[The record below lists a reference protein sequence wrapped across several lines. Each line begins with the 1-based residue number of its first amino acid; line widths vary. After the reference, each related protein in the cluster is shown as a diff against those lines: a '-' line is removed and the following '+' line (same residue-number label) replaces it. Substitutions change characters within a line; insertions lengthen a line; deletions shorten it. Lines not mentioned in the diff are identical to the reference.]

1 MSRKQ
6 ECMTSCVNENRI
18 LVIVGPTAV
27 GKTGVSILLAE
38 RLGTEI
44 ISADSMQIYRG
55 MDIGTAKP
63 SPEDMARVKHH
74 MIDIVEPSKR
84 FSAGEYLEMVKE
96 IIGALHEQGKVPL
109 IVGGTG
115 LYIKALTRGI
125 FEAPSADG
133 ELRKNLLDEER
144 KKKGSLYN
152 RLSELD
158 PERAAQL
165 EAGDLRRIVRALE
178 VILLTGRR
186 MSEMFVK
193 DTRPLQA
200 EFIKIG
206 LKRARSELYEIINR
220 RVEEMFKRGLV
231 EEVRR
236 LLEKSPSETPLQA
249 IGYKETIGYL
259 NGEMNYKELVEVVKK
274 ATRRYAKRQFTWFRK
289 EEGIRW
295 VDITGINAPE
305 RILEKLLEIEEVRS
319 LLK

>member
-1 MSRKQ
+1 MSARSK
-6 ECMTSCVNENRI
+6 ENRVLI
-18 LVIVGPTAV
+18 LVGPTAV

-74 MIDIVEPSKR
+74 MIDIVEPSGG
-84 FSAGEYLEMVKE
+84 FSAGEYLERVKR
-96 IIGALHEQGKVPL
+96 IIDALHDRDKVPL

-115 LYIKALTRGI
+115 LYVKALTRGI
-125 FEAPSADG
+125 FEAPSADRK
-133 ELRKNLLDEER
+133 LRRRLLDEER
-144 KKKGSLYN
+144 KKKGVLYR
-152 RLSELD
+152 RLLDLD
-158 PERAAQL
+158 PERASQL

-178 VILLTGRR
+178 VIILTGKR
-186 MSEMFVK
+186 MSEMIVE
-193 DTRPLQA
+193 DTRPFEA

-206 LKRARSELYEIINR
+206 LTRKRSELYEIINS
-220 RVEEMFKRGLV
+220 RVEEMFKKGLV

-249 IGYKETIGYL
+249 IGYKETIAYL
-259 NGEMNYKELVEVVKK
+259 NGEMEYSELVEEVKK

-295 VDITGINAPE
+295 VDITGINSPE
-305 RILEKLLEIEEVRS
+305 RILEKLLEVEEVRA